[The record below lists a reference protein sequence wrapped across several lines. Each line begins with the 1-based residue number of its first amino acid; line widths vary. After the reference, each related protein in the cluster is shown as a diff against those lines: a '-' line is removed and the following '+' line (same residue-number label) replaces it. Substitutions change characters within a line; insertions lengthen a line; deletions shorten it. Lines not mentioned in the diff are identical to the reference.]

1 MAVVCLDRLLFISYI
16 ICTITITNFPL
27 NLHSYIIPHDYDLSK
42 TNPSMVCRC
51 CCTDS
56 AAGAPQ
62 AGDRQSAGGGEAAHT
77 QGPAGQETR
86 RDQTPGRD

>member
-1 MAVVCLDRLLFISYI
+1 
-16 ICTITITNFPL
+16 
-27 NLHSYIIPHDYDLSK
+27 
-42 TNPSMVCRC
+42 MVCRC